1 MAFLYLLLGHL
12 IGDFVLQTDM
22 IAENKGNYRKWNAL
36 HVCIVTACILPLSIP
51 FGKIVI
57 LLVPVNGVLHYLLD
71 FYKLKLEKVLRYPS
85 IVHFFIDQGMHILI
99 LYLISFFAVT
109 NHSLLLLN
117 PNQVF
122 ILLAIVV
129 STSYAAV
136 QNQLILSLLFPKVK
150 KRFFETGEKAIGNS
164 IRALNIFVFYFS
176 FVISPLFLTALI
188 ISFLIIKYQ
197 YGKHWFK
204 WSTKSYLAIKVSMDI
219 LMPFIGFTILLQA

>member
-150 KRFFETGEKAIGNS
+150 KRFFENREKAIGNS
-164 IRALNIFVFYFS
+164 IRVLNIFVLYFS
-176 FVISPLFLTALI
+176 FVISPLFLVALI
-188 ISFLIIKYQ
+188 ISFLIIKYE
-197 YGKHWFK
+197 YGRHWFK
-204 WSTKSYLAIKVSMDI
+204 WSTKSYLATKVSMDI
-219 LMPFIGFTILLQA
+219 LMSFIGFTILLQA